1 VVPDGARIAFH
12 SRRQGVNRIFIM
24 NADGSDI
31 RRLSE
36 GSEMDGV
43 PCWSPDGQWIAFQ
56 SGHNP
61 HEDIYAIRPDGSA
74 LTRLTRDEGDDWA
87 PDWSPDGRT
96 IAFTNGRG
104 PCVIR
109 LVDVLR
115 LLPGSI
121 DRPPSR

>member
-1 VVPDGARIAFH
+1 
-12 SRRQGVNRIFIM
+12 M